1 MLPEVSPAL
10 DACTRTVH
18 ISTMKRVTTRQ
29 ARQNLAALLKAAR
42 AGEEIVITSPNESAV
57 RLVAEEP
64 SALARFR
71 AWKATAVEIEE
82 DPLAAVR
89 DRADNR
95 KVRL

>member
-1 MLPEVSPAL
+1 
-10 DACTRTVH
+10 
-18 ISTMKRVTTRQ
+18 MKRYTTRQ
-29 ARQNLAALLKAAR
+29 ARQNLAKLLRAAR
-42 AGEEIVITSPNESAV
+42 DGEEIVITSPNESSV

-82 DPLAAVR
+82 DPLGDVR
-89 DRADNR
+89 DRGDER